1 MNDEQEKIVIGYDHK
16 KQVFFI
22 DRSASGL
29 TIFHPEFAGIHIAPR
44 LSNHPSIKVKLVLD
58 KTSVE
63 LFADDGLSVMTSI
76 FFPKKGYQECWV
88 DPQNGQIKGLLLE
101 QMGK

>member
-1 MNDEQEKIVIGYDHK
+1 MIGYDYK
-16 KQVFFI
+16 KQVFNI
-22 DRSASGL
+22 DRTASGQ
-29 TIFHPEFAGIHIAPR
+29 TTFHPEFAGMHTAPR
-44 LSNHPSIKVKLVLD
+44 VSNALSIKIKMVLD

-88 DPQNGQIKGLLLE
+88 DPQNGQIKGLSL
-101 QMGK
+101 QQVDK